1 MRNIESIVAEQVRR
15 WEIQRARSGR
25 AAPRPEP
32 VIAISREYG
41 AGGAAV
47 GQAVAAQLG
56 FSYWNREIVQ
66 EIARSTD
73 LSAALV
79 ASRDERHDPP
89 LLATYRELLDRGLP
103 ASRYFTELV
112 KVVHTIAAHGSAV
125 MVGRGV
131 VFMLPPERVLRV
143 RVVCPLAQRISN
155 LVERGEVTLAT
166 ARAAIASVE
175 AERRAFV
182 KDHLD
187 SNLELPSA
195 YDLHVNSGS
204 YGVERAAQV
213 VVVAYRLRFGDVA
226 AAVTTV
232 PG

>member
-1 MRNIESIVAEQVRR
+1 MRTIESIVAEQVRR
-15 WEIQRARSGR
+15 WEIQRAKAGR

-66 EIARSTD
+66 EIARSTN
-73 LSAALV
+73 LSTTLV
-79 ASRDERHDPP
+79 ASRDERHDPA
-89 LLATYRELLDRGLP
+89 LLATYRELLDRKL
-103 ASRYFTELV
+103 ATSRYFTELV

-143 RVVCPLAQRISN
+143 RVVCPLAQRIKN
-155 LVERGEVTLAT
+155 LVERGEAA
-166 ARAAIASVE
+166 ARTEIAAVD

-187 SNLELPSA
+187 GNIELPSA

-213 VVVAYRLRFGDVA
+213 VVAAYRLRFG
-226 AAVTTV
+226 VTTAITAG
-232 PG
+232 PT

>member
-1 MRNIESIVAEQVRR
+1 MRTIESIVAEQVRG
-15 WEIQRARSGR
+15 WEIQQARAGR
-25 AAPRPEP
+25 AAPRLEP

-79 ASRDERHDPP
+79 ASRDERHDPA
-89 LLATYRELLDRGLP
+89 LLATYRELLGRGLP
-103 ASRYFTELV
+103 PSRYFTELV

-125 MVGRGV
+125 MVGRGA
-131 VFMLPPERVLRV
+131 VFMLPPDRVLRV
-143 RVVCPLAQRISN
+143 RVVCPLARRISN
-155 LVERGEVTLAT
+155 LVERGEATLA
-166 ARAAIASVE
+166 AAPAKIAAVD
-175 AERRAFV
+175 AERHAFV

-187 SNLELPSA
+187 VNLELPSA
-195 YDLHVNSGS
+195 YDLHVNTGT
-204 YGVERAAQV
+204 YDVERAAQV
-213 VVVAYRLRFGDVA
+213 IVAAYRLRF
-226 AAVTTV
+226 
-232 PG
+232 